1 MTLYC
6 GIDLNS
12 TDSVIEV
19 SDEDGKTVFEKRL
32 PNNLKTI
39 IGVLEPYRGM
49 FSRCRAVSTYGGE
62 SNTRSPR
69 FQA

>member
-6 GIDLNS
+6 GIDLNF

-19 SDEDGKTVFEKRL
+19 LGEDGKTVFEKRL
-32 PNNLKTI
+32 TNNLKTI
-39 IGVLEPYRGM
+39 IGFLEPYRGM
-49 FSRCRAVSTYGGE
+49 FSRCVVESTYGGE